1 MNPTADDLKKN
12 VSDFYGSL
20 ARALQASGCGTGPA
34 ACCGVSPG
42 ESMSES
48 YAGKEGYVAEAD
60 LGLGCGIPDE
70 FADLQPGQTVLD
82 LGSGAGN
89 DAFVARG
96 AVGET
101 GRVIGVDMTSDML
114 ARARANA
121 AARGYTNVEFRL
133 GEIEHLPV
141 DANSVDRILSNCVL
155 NLVPDKDAAHR
166 EMFRVLKPGGRFS
179 VSDIAMEGEV
189 SPEIRHAASLY
200 VGCISGAV
208 SREAMTTSLQAAG
221 FADMAMP
228 KVVVYPLDRQMI
240 KDFLP
245 AGADADKLLAG
256 VQVYKVTVTG
266 VKPGSSEGERV
277 STATPVK
284 LKMATATAASTE
296 GAACCGPTC
305 CS

>member
-1 MNPTADDLKKN
+1 MTPTADDLKKN
-12 VSDFYGSL
+12 VSDFYGSI
-20 ARALQASGCGTGPA
+20 ARDPAASGCGCGPS

-42 ESMSES
+42 ETMSEN

-101 GRVIGVDMTSDML
+101 GRVLGVDMTSDML

-121 AARGYTNVEFRL
+121 ARLGYDNVEFRL

-141 DANSVDRILSNCVL
+141 DSGSVDRILSNCVL

-179 VSDIAMEGEV
+179 VSDIALEGTV

-200 VGCISGAV
+200 VGCISGAGT
-208 SREAMTTSLQAAG
+208 RDEMTRSLQAAG
-221 FADMAMP
+221 FTDVELP
-228 KVVVYPLDRQMI
+228 KVVVYPLDRGMV

-245 AGADADKLLAG
+245 AGADADTLLAD

-266 VKPGSSEGERV
+266 VKPE
-277 STATPVK
+277 TAV
-284 LKMATATAASTE
+284 AAQTE
-296 GAACCGPTC
+296 GAAKKSKPVLKISEAVSGESC
-305 CS
+305 CSPGGCC

>member
-1 MNPTADDLKKN
+1 MNPTAEDLKKN
-12 VSDFYGSL
+12 VSEFYGSL
-20 ARALQASGCGTGPA
+20 ARDAAAAGCGCGPG
-34 ACCGVSPG
+34 ACCGVTPG
-42 ESMSES
+42 ETMSES

-101 GRVIGVDMTSDML
+101 GRVIGVDMTPDML

-121 AARGYTNVEFRL
+121 AARGFENVEFRL

-141 DANSVDRILSNCVL
+141 TSATVDRILSNCVL

-179 VSDIAMEGEV
+179 VSDIALEGAV
-189 SPEIRHAASLY
+189 SPEIRQAAALY

-208 SREAMTTSLQAAG
+208 TRAEMTRSLEAAG
-221 FADMAMP
+221 FAEVSLP
-228 KVVVYPLDRQMI
+228 KEAVYPLDKSMI
-240 KDFLP
+240 QSFLP
-245 AGADADKLLAG
+245 EGADADKLLG
-256 VQVYKVTVTG
+256 NVQVYKVTVTG
-266 VKPGSSEGERV
+266 VKPGVEKVGNVEHAEKSET
-277 STATPVK
+277 SKDAD
-284 LKMATATAASTE
+284 AS
-296 GAACCGPTC
+296 ACCGSSC

>member
-1 MNPTADDLKKN
+1 MTSMSTTPNAPANASPESLKQE
-12 VSDFYGSL
+12 VAAFYGGL
-20 ARALQASGCGTGPA
+20 ARDAAASGCGCGPS

-48 YAGKEGYVAEAD
+48 YAGKEGYLAEAD

-70 FADLQPGQTVLD
+70 FADLRPGQTVLD

-96 AVGET
+96 AVGGT
-101 GRVIGVDMTSDML
+101 GRVIGVDMTPDML

-121 AARGYTNVEFRL
+121 ARLGYENVEFRL

-141 DANSVDRILSNCVL
+141 TSSTVDRILSNCVL

-179 VSDIAMEGEV
+179 VSDIALEGAV
-189 SPEIRHAASLY
+189 SPEIRSAAALY

-208 SREAMTTSLQAAG
+208 TRAEMTRSLEAAG
-221 FADMAMP
+221 FTDVDMP
-228 KVVVYPLDRQMI
+228 KVVTYPLDRNMI

-245 AGADADKLLAG
+245 AGADADALLNG

-266 VKPGSSEGERV
+266 VKPDGKTSS
-277 STATPVK
+277 
-284 LKMATATAASTE
+284 AS
-296 GAACCGPTC
+296 ACCGSSC
-305 CS
+305 CG

>member
-12 VSDFYGSL
+12 VSEFYGSL
-20 ARALQASGCGTGPA
+20 ARETDASGCGCGPT

-89 DAFVARG
+89 DAFVARS

-121 AARGYTNVEFRL
+121 AARGFNNVEFRL

-141 DANSVDRILSNCVL
+141 DSNTVDRILSNCVL

-166 EMFRVLKPGGRFS
+166 EMFRVLKAGGRFS
-179 VSDIAMEGEV
+179 VSDIAMEGDV
-189 SPEIRHAASLY
+189 SPEIRQAASLY

-221 FADMAMP
+221 FADVAMP

-266 VKPGSSEGERV
+266 VKPGSRD
-277 STATPVK
+277 ATPPAATTP
-284 LKMATATAASTE
+284 LKMAAATTAKAE
-296 GAACCGPTC
+296 DAACCGPSC

>member
-1 MNPTADDLKKN
+1 MSPTSEDLKKN
-12 VSDFYGSL
+12 VSDFYGNL
-20 ARALQASGCGTGPA
+20 ARDSAASGCGCGPS

-70 FADLQPGQTVLD
+70 FADLKPGQTVLD

-101 GRVIGVDMTSDML
+101 GRVIGVDMTTDML

-121 AARGYTNVEFRL
+121 ARLGYDNVEFRL

-141 DANSVDRILSNCVL
+141 SSATIDRILSNCVL

-179 VSDIAMEGEV
+179 VSDIALEGSV
-189 SPEIRHAASLY
+189 SPEIRNAASLY
-200 VGCISGAV
+200 VGCIAGAV
-208 SREAMTTSLQAAG
+208 TRAEMTRSLEVAG
-221 FADMAMP
+221 FTDISMA
-228 KVVVYPLDRQMI
+228 KVVPYPLDHQMI

-245 AGADADKLLAG
+245 SGADADALLEN

-266 VKPGSSEGERV
+266 VKPETPRDA
-277 STATPVK
+277 STLPTPTLPDT
-284 LKMATATAASTE
+284 LKMAGTKADNT
-296 GAACCGPTC
+296 ACCGPSC
-305 CS
+305 CA